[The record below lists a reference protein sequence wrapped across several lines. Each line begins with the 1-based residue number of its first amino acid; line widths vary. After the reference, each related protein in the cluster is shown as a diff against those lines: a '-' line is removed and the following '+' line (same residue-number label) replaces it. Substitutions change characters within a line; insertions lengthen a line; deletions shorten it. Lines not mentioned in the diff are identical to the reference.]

1 MKKFT
6 LSALFIVGI
15 TLLACSQEK
24 TSKQPID
31 SFLKPLPIL
40 KSHRFLISMHG
51 GSTYGLAS
59 TFKFFPDDIR
69 YISVVKTAPGR
80 PQTNTVYQTPWKGL
94 GDGFKVGG
102 GLTYVL
108 SDFINIGV
116 DVDYFKTSLQKT
128 RDSSYYE
135 LLATSAPG
143 GPNEYNY
150 NERKT
155 VNYEEKLVTIT
166 PVITFKAFS
175 RPKWFLYSKL
185 GGIITLTPGNS
196 QTETSDISSRRGR
209 QGATTDSS
217 ASVVKKYSWS
227 IKSPALG
234 FLSSIGIQ
242 VKVAGRLKA
251 YTEFQFSHI
260 VLVAKS
266 RSMEAYTVN
275 NRDMLNTLPVSA
287 RELKFSNIVSAS
299 SGTNTTDQPS
309 QALIP
314 RMPVTNLG
322 VQLGL
327 AFQL

>member
-6 LSALFIVGI
+6 FSTILILGI
-15 TLLACSQEK
+15 TLVACSQEK
-24 TSKQPID
+24 TEKQPID

-40 KSHRFLISMHG
+40 RSHRVLIGMHG

-69 YISVVKTAPGR
+69 FISVSKTTPGQ
-80 PQTNTVYQTPWKGL
+80 PQTSTIYQTPWKGL
-94 GDGFKVGG
+94 GDGYKIGG
-102 GLTYVL
+102 SLTYIL

-116 DVDYFKTSLQKT
+116 DVDYFKTSLKKT

-143 GPNEYNY
+143 GPNEYFY

-196 QTETSDISSRRGR
+196 QTEVSDISSRKGR
-209 QGATTDSS
+209 QGATTDSL
-217 ASVVKKYSWS
+217 ATVVKKYNWG

-242 VKVAGRLKA
+242 VKVTGRVRA
-251 YTEFQFSHI
+251 YTEFQYSHI

-266 RSMEAYTVN
+266 RSMVAYTVN
-275 NRDMLNTLPVSA
+275 NNDRLSTLPVSA
-287 RELKFSNIVSAS
+287 RELKFTNVVYVP
-299 SGTNTTDQPS
+299 SGTTPTDQPS

-314 RMPVTNLG
+314 RMPITNLA
-322 VQLGL
+322 VQFGL